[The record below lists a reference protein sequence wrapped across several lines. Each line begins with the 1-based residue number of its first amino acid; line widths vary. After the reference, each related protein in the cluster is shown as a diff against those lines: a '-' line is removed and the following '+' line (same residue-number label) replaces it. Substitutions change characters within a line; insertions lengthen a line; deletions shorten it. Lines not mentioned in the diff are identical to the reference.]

1 MMVVATLQCITVVK
15 SDGAGWLSAGVVC
28 RRSSSDDNCVRH
40 CSSTSPTALH
50 SVSSYMYM
58 YIVSLVAS
66 PALSSDNHYC
76 QSTCRNVILS
86 TSLSALLRQ
95 FLSELAELLTQCSS
109 VWYVYMV
116 LTDSW
121 SGSSM
126 TSFRVNPPPPAE
138 RSQTYSPAGLSY
150 LYLVSL

>member
-1 MMVVATLQCITVVK
+1 MAQFPHIIT
-15 SDGAGWLSAGVVC
+15 
-28 RRSSSDDNCVRH
+28 
-40 CSSTSPTALH
+40 T
-50 SVSSYMYM
+50 YM

-116 LTDSW
+116 LTDS
-121 SGSSM
+121 
-126 TSFRVNPPPPAE
+126 
-138 RSQTYSPAGLSY
+138 
-150 LYLVSL
+150 